1 MSITLYGI
9 PNCDQVR
16 KARAWLNDHG
26 VDFDFHDFR
35 KDGISRSLLEGWLI
49 HVPWEVLLNR
59 KGTTWR
65 NLTDGQK
72 AAVTD
77 RNSAIDLMLEQPSA
91 IKRPVLSV
99 GPATYSG
106 FSEPLYQQIF
116 KK

>member
-1 MSITLYGI
+1 MAITLYGI

-26 VDFDFHDFR
+26 LTFDFHDFK
-35 KDGISRSLLEGWLI
+35 KDGISQPLIEGWLI
-49 HVPWEVLLNR
+49 HVPWDILLNR

-65 NLTDGQK
+65 NLPDQQK

-77 RNSAIDLMLEQPSA
+77 PKSAIELMLEQPSA
-91 IKRPVLSV
+91 IKRPVLSF
-99 GPATYSG
+99 GNLTYTG

-116 KK
+116 NK